1 MNRVRLVVPV
11 LVLAAA
17 PAVVTAQTVAITGG
31 KVFPVASPPIE
42 RGTVLIRDG
51 RIVAVG
57 ADVAV
62 PAGAARIDATGKWV
76 TPGLVDVNTGLGLVD
91 VGYGSGANEASAR
104 GQDAIAASFQAWV
117 ALNTAS
123 VFIPPA
129 REGGVT
135 TVAVWPAGGLI
146 AGQGALI
153 DLRDGS
159 LADLLL
165 VAPAGMVG
173 QVSSDQAA
181 GVGARGELFG
191 RLRDLL
197 ENARDYSR
205 RKADYDRGQM
215 RPVPYRREDVEALQP
230 VVSGKLPLV
239 LAADR
244 AADIE
249 AALGLAAG
257 LGIRI
262 VIAGGAEAWQ
272 VADRLAAAGVPVL
285 TGAMS
290 NIPGSFN
297 TLGSRQENA
306 ALLRKAGVTVAL
318 IGNGG
323 GNEELFNVRN
333 LRYEAGN
340 AVAYGMSWD
349 EALRAVTRAPA
360 EVFGVADRVGALAP
374 GLEANVVVW
383 SGDPFEFATRAEH
396 VLVRGREFRAP
407 SRQDLLIQRYRT
419 LPPAYRAP

>member
-1 MNRVRLVVPV
+1 MIRVRLAVPM
-11 LVLAAA
+11 LVMAVA
-17 PAVVTAQTVAITGG
+17 PAAVAAQTIAITGG
-31 KVFPVASPPIE
+31 KVFPVTSPPIE
-42 RGTVLIRDG
+42 RGTVLIKDG

-57 ADVAV
+57 ADLAV
-62 PAGAARIDATGKWV
+62 PAGATQIDATGKWV
-76 TPGLVDVNTGLGLVD
+76 TPGLVDVNTELGLVE
-91 VGYGSGANEASAR
+91 VGYGSGANEATAK

-117 ALNTAS
+117 ALNARS
-123 VFIPPA
+123 VFMPPA

-153 DLRDGS
+153 DLLDGS
-159 LADLLL
+159 LADMLL
-165 VAPAGMVG
+165 AGPAAMVG
-173 QVSSDQAA
+173 QVSSDQDA

-197 ENARDYSR
+197 ENARDYGR
-205 RKADYDRGQM
+205 RKSDYDRGQM
-215 RPVPYRREDVEALQP
+215 RPVPYRREDVEALLP

-249 AALGLAAG
+249 AALALAAD

-262 VIAGGAEAWQ
+262 VIAGGEEAWQ
-272 VADRLAAAGVPVL
+272 VADKLAAAKVPVL
-285 TGAMS
+285 TGAMN
-290 NIPGSFN
+290 NIPQSFN
-297 TLGSRQENA
+297 SLGSRQENA
-306 ALLRKAGVTVAL
+306 ALLRKSGVTVAL

-323 GNEELFNVRN
+323 GDEELFNVRN
-333 LRYEAGN
+333 LRFEAGN

-360 EVFGVADRVGALAP
+360 EVFAVADRVGALAP
-374 GLEANVVVW
+374 GLEGNVVVW
-383 SGDPFEFATRAEH
+383 SGDPFEFATSAEH
-396 VLVRGREFRAP
+396 VLVRGREYPAP

-419 LPPAYRAP
+419 LPPSHRAP

>member
-1 MNRVRLVVPV
+1 MSRLRLAVPI
-11 LVLAAA
+11 LLLATA
-17 PAVVTAQTVAITGG
+17 PITAVAQTIAITGG
-31 KVFPVASPPIE
+31 KVFPVTGPPLDG
-42 RGTVLIRDG
+42 GTVLIRDG

-57 ADVAV
+57 ADVAI
-62 PAGAARIDATGKWV
+62 PAGATRIDATGKWV
-76 TPGLVDVNTGLGLVD
+76 TPGLVDVNTELGLVE
-91 VGYGSGANEASAR
+91 VGYGSGANEATAE

-117 ALNTAS
+117 ALNAS
-123 VFIPPA
+123 SVLIPPA

-146 AGQGALI
+146 AGQGALL
-153 DLRDGS
+153 DLLDGS
-159 LADLLL
+159 LDDMLLA
-165 VAPAGMVG
+165 APAAMVG
-173 QVSSDQAA
+173 QLSSNQDA

-197 ENARDYSR
+197 ENARDYGR

-215 RPVPYRREDVEALQP
+215 RPVPYRREDLEALLP

-249 AALGLAAG
+249 AALELAKV
-257 LGIRI
+257 LDIRI

-272 VADRLAAAGVPVL
+272 VADKLAAARVPVL
-285 TGAMS
+285 TGAMN
-290 NIPGSFN
+290 NIPQSFN
-297 TLGSRQENA
+297 SLGSRQENA

-323 GNEELFNVRN
+323 GGEEVFNVRN

-360 EVFGVADRVGALAP
+360 EIFGVANRVGALAP
-374 GLEANVVVW
+374 GLEGNVVVW
-383 SGDPFEFATRAEH
+383 SGDPFEFATAAEH
-396 VLVRGREFRAP
+396 VLVRGREYRVT

-419 LPPAYRAP
+419 LPPGHTAP